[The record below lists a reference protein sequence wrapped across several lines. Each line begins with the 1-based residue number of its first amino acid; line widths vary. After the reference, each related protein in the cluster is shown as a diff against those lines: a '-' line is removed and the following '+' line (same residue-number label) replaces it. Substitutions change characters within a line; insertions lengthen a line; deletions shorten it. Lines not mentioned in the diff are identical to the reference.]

1 MNNIKDNLYKIH
13 SNIEELATKYNRKP
27 QDIKLLCVSKTKPQE
42 MIIAAYKEGERN
54 FGESYVNEAVDKIQQ
69 LKAQGFTDIKWHFI
83 GPIQKNKT
91 KLIAA
96 NFDIVE
102 SVDREI
108 ILKRLSEQRPASYK
122 PLEILIE
129 VNLSGESQKSGCA
142 FDKIENLVE
151 ACKKLPNLCLK
162 GFMGIASETADVQKI
177 SEEFKA
183 LHKIYSE
190 YQAKD
195 PNIEVL
201 SMGMTHDLEQA
212 LANGSTELRIGT
224 AIFGERSYS
233 KAAVANKHI
242 AFIGGGNMATCIFD
256 GIAKSYSTAKITVS
270 GPHLEKLNHF
280 KEAKAAITT
289 DNIEAAANA
298 DVIFLGV
305 KPQILTSVLTQL
317 RNAKIDF
324 SNKLVISMAAGFKL
338 SSIEKYLNSEK
349 IIRIMPN
356 TPAKIGLGVIAVCY
370 GNNVDDQER
379 QLCRE
384 LLANLGKCF
393 EGDEQNLNVIGA
405 ICGCG
410 PAFVYRFM
418 EALCAE
424 GCRYGLDADSVRKM
438 VELTLLG
445 SANMSKN
452 NPEIS
457 LQSLREAV
465 TSKGG
470 TTYAGLQ
477 MMTQGKFEEM
487 MTATIKASLDR
498 TYEFEKLY

>member
-1 MNNIKDNLYKIH
+1 MNNIKNNLQKIH
-13 SNIEELATKYNRKP
+13 KNIEELASKYNRKE
-27 QDIKLLCVSKTKPQE
+27 QKINLLCVSKTKPID
-42 MIIAAYKEGERN
+42 MIISAYKEGERH

-69 LKAQGFTDIKWHFI
+69 LKDQGFDDIKWHFI

-108 ILKRLSEQRPASYK
+108 ILKRLSEQRPDSCK

-142 FDKIENLVE
+142 FSEIDNLVKT
-151 ACKKLPNLCLK
+151 CQNLPNLRLK
-162 GFMGIASETADVQKI
+162 GFMGVASETSDMEKVSQ
-177 SEEFKA
+177 EFHA
-183 LHKIYSE
+183 LYKIYSAYKE
-190 YQAKD
+190 KN
-195 PNIEVL
+195 PNIKEL
-201 SMGMTHDLEQA
+201 SIGMTNDLEQA
-212 LANGSTELRIGT
+212 IANGSTEIRIGT
-224 AIFGERSYS
+224 AIFGERNY
-233 KAAVANKHI
+233 KKNEVANKHI
-242 AFIGGGNMATCIFD
+242 TFIGGGNMSTCIFD

-280 KEAKAAITT
+280 KEAKANITSN
-289 DNIEAAANA
+289 NIEAAANA
-298 DVIFLGV
+298 DIIFLGV
-305 KPQILTSVLTQL
+305 KPQILTSVLTEL
-317 RNAKIDF
+317 RDAKIDF

-338 SSIEKYLNSEK
+338 SSIKKYLNSDK

-356 TPAKIGLGVIAVCY
+356 TPAKIGLGVIAVSY

-424 GCRYGLDADSVRKM
+424 GCRHGLDANAVREM